1 MPPDSAN
8 PNNRLLDK
16 TPQLHSYLLGTL
28 GISYFALSKP
38 TIDSRVVQQLAKAV
52 PTQRNKDTS
61 PSPGASVPRLQRTG
75 RALSD
80 TSLAMEKFYMIF
92 TLFYVFKR
100 DQAHEQK
107 KKKKTGRE
115 KEFLLQTHRSSRPN
129 RGPGW
134 LCQSPKLP
142 ASCLRGHFGLLST
155 TVPFNTGHLL
165 FSMKVGSKRQNQ
177 SPPALSWLL
186 VLPAQA
192 HMCSCK
198 ELIQAHHNVTHWISC
213 PVHTHAPLTPDDH
226 MPERQ
231 EISQNNKPS
240 YFPLSHL

>member
-61 PSPGASVPRLQRTG
+61 PSPGASVPRLQQTG

-107 KKKKTGRE
+107 KKKKNRKGKRILATNTQIFQTKPGTWMAMSTP
-115 KEFLLQTHRSSRPN
+115 KAASFL
-129 RGPGW
+129 
-134 LCQSPKLP
+134 
-142 ASCLRGHFGLLST
+142 
-155 TVPFNTGHLL
+155 
-165 FSMKVGSKRQNQ
+165 SKR
-177 SPPALSWLL
+177 PLWLA
-186 VLPAQA
+186 V
-192 HMCSCK
+192 HHSS
-198 ELIQAHHNVTHWISC
+198 IQHWSFA
-213 PVHTHAPLTPDDH
+213 V
-226 MPERQ
+226 
-231 EISQNNKPS
+231 
-240 YFPLSHL
+240 